1 MRYLASVLPNSLRLL
16 LLFGSIAVAVYMT
29 FRIVTAEDLTKS
41 ESSLCEVH
49 RIKMKAKLV
58 PIRYGLP
65 MYPSPLAF
73 GEGYVDAIGSFPHAP
88 DHVSGGCVVRSKT
101 RALVFSCPRCEAN
114 RVEWVRW
121 LRNGGCKPLST
132 PVVQRRL
139 TPDILKRGLIS
150 HQQLAPSMIAKIESF
165 RSMLADVYVMPMAEW
180 LNGFQQYAS
189 PEREMKWWQRL
200 THCYVDYCSRKD
212 LAPEQREAA
221 FNVLCKLG
229 LGATSDDITA
239 DLQNLPF
246 GALEELVAETHHDW
260 EVKVVGFY
268 ATPDVMRQGE
278 KADLCYG
285 VDNAKSV
292 RLD

>member
-1 MRYLASVLPNSLRLL
+1 
-16 LLFGSIAVAVYMT
+16 
-29 FRIVTAEDLTKS
+29 
-41 ESSLCEVH
+41 
-49 RIKMKAKLV
+49 
-58 PIRYGLP
+58 
-65 MYPSPLAF
+65 
-73 GEGYVDAIGSFPHAP
+73 
-88 DHVSGGCVVRSKT
+88 
-101 RALVFSCPRCEAN
+101 
-114 RVEWVRW
+114 
-121 LRNGGCKPLST
+121 
-132 PVVQRRL
+132 
-139 TPDILKRGLIS
+139 
-150 HQQLAPSMIAKIESF
+150 MIAKIESF
-165 RSMLADVYVMPMAEW
+165 RSMLADVYIMPMAEW

-189 PEREMKWWQRL
+189 PEREMMWWQRL

-292 RLD
+292 RLDPPVERVWPSVGRCFEVTPLRDTRYTLIPEDADGHTAVQSLTVRVK